1 MPLPFPGMDPYIEHP
16 DIWQDFHHSLA
27 TEVRGQLNAQLPRR
41 YYAGVEVFITYDDIE
56 TGLLHTGR
64 PDGGVI
70 SLREA
75 QASYEISAVGVTPTS
90 VENRVALDPLKLYTV
105 EIRAAGDRQLI
116 TSIEIL
122 SPVNKHRRHTAF
134 KSYHRKRLAILNSDT
149 HLIEID
155 LLRAGERPPLL
166 DPVPSAPYYITL
178 SRADRRPMVTVW
190 PVQLRNTL
198 PVVPVPLL
206 TPDPDVPLG
215 LNAAVAS
222 VYERG
227 AYDLRINYLQPPPPP
242 ELSSEEQAWVEPL
255 LKREKQNA

>member
-1 MPLPFPGMDPYIEHP
+1 MPSPFPGMDPYIEHP

-27 TEVRGQLNAQLPRR
+27 TEVRGQLNAQLSRR

-56 TGLLHTGR
+56 TGLLHAGR
-64 PDGGVI
+64 PDAGVI

-75 QASYEISAVGVTPTS
+75 QAFYEISAVGVTPMS

-105 EIRAAGDRQLI
+105 EIRAAGNRQLI

-122 SPVNKHRRHTAF
+122 SPVNKHRGHTAF
-134 KSYHRKRLAILNSDT
+134 TSYHRKRLAILNSDT

-166 DPVPSAPYYITL
+166 DPVPSASYYITL
-178 SRADRRPMVTVW
+178 SRVDQRPTVTVW
-190 PVQLRNTL
+190 PVQLRNKL

-206 TPDPDVPLG
+206 KPDPDISLD
-215 LNAAVAS
+215 LNFVIAAV
-222 VYERG
+222 YRQG
-227 AYDLRINYLQPPPPP
+227 AYDKQINYRQPPPPP
-242 ELSSEEQAWVEPL
+242 ELSSEEQAWVESL